1 MKNLHSHFSSIGGEV
16 SALNLTL
23 RGMNLR
29 TLQDIHSVLLQRF
42 EGWLEN
48 FTGEPPGD
56 ALASMLPAPPGELLQ
71 LSDPEQ
77 VLSTAQLLAVA
88 QAWERAD
95 CFIWAARSSRLHRDW
110 DPLVESFAAFEA
122 SDPTCASYTLGLD
135 PIEPKSGVQQILG
148 FIVMQGLEQ
157 ATSTSY
163 PQAAAAAP

>member
-56 ALASMLPAPPGELLQ
+56 APASMLPAPPGELLQ

-122 SDPTCASYTLGLD
+122 SDPACASYTLGLD
-135 PIEPKSGVQQILG
+135 PIEPMKGVQQILG
-148 FIVMQGLEQ
+148 FMLVQGLELSGLMHSRLRVAQ
-157 ATSTSY
+157 ER
-163 PQAAAAAP
+163 

>member
-1 MKNLHSHFSSIGGEV
+1 
-16 SALNLTL
+16 
-23 RGMNLR
+23 MNLR
-29 TLQDIHSVLLQRF
+29 TLQDIHRELLQRF
-42 EGWLEN
+42 DGWPEHA
-48 FTGEPPGD
+48 TGESPGD
-56 ALASMLPAPPGELLQ
+56 AQASMLPVPPGELLE

-77 VLSTAQLLAVA
+77 ELSTAQLLAVA

-122 SDPTCASYTLGLD
+122 SDPACASYTLGLD

-157 ATSTSY
+157 ATPTSD
-163 PQAAAAAP
+163 PRPAAAASSSFPPETLP